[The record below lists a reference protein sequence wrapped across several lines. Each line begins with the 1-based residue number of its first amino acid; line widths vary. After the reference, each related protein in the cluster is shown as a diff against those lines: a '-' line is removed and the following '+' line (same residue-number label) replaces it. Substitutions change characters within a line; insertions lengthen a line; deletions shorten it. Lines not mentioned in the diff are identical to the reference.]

1 MKQKRLLF
9 YRQFDMLYDL
19 SKSKTIVSKKVVILK
34 SRFSRKLAYKGLGR
48 FLILIFRISTVDN
61 L

>member
-48 FLILIFRISTVDN
+48 ISTVDN